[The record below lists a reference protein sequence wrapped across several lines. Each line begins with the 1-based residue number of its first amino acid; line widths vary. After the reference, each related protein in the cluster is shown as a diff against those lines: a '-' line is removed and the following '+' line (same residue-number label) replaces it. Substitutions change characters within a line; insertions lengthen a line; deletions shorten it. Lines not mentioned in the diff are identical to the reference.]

1 MALRIPSFPRRR
13 WLGALP
19 CESLSLDRSALL
31 LFPQLVSM
39 AIPTTM
45 LTPVCTRAFP
55 STLFHTF
62 LVCCNSRGYILLD
75 IVVIESIVAAVEAGI
90 SEGLGTRHRFQ
101 DFGRCNDDTS
111 LQINLCIGSIRD
123 ALHFSK
129 LFVRNIAA
137 QVLLCRSIGPTLIFR
152 HGEGKNIS
160 LRSTN
165 LFPTVLS
172 KSYPSLIQ
180 VLPKA
185 YPRCTQGVAKVKR
198 LAYAWVVLGYYLDRV
213 WVERRNM
220 SVRNIKT
227 YIVTK
232 LTVPKIDLDS
242 STLTFLQCHTIVLV
256 QPERLLVLLNYRT
269 QLIGRRM
276 TDEGLHSCQ
285 CTASCSFSVN

>member
-1 MALRIPSFPRRR
+1 M
-13 WLGALP
+13 P

-45 LTPVCTRAFP
+45 LTPVCTIAFS

-62 LVCCNSRGYILLD
+62 FVCCNSRGYILYNI
-75 IVVIESIVAAVEAGI
+75 IVIKSIVAAVETGI
-90 SEGLGTRHRFQ
+90 SEGLAPQVRMAASIHILNCLIVAMILGLLCKDTTFKRHEQMICRKSVVY
-101 DFGRCNDDTS
+101 TKAEPH
-111 LQINLCIGSIRD
+111 LL
-123 ALHFSK
+123 
-129 LFVRNIAA
+129 V
-137 QVLLCRSIGPTLIFR
+137 VLLSSFDTAKVRTFHCGLRIF
-152 HGEGKNIS
+152 S
-160 LRSTN
+160 QL
-165 LFPTVLS
+165 
-172 KSYPSLIQ
+172 SYPSLTQ
-180 VLPKA
+180 GLPKVF
-185 YPRCTQGVAKVKR
+185 PRCTQGVAKVKR

-232 LTVPKIDLDS
+232 LTVSKIDLDS

-256 QPERLLVLLNYRT
+256 QTERLLVLLNYRT